1 MKYNHNRLS
10 FGGGG
15 YKLVLFI
22 LVLLFTLASCRNTTL
37 PPWALLPPQEQTKTY
52 TVTFVMSNQDPYPE
66 DVTMPSAE
74 KVKEG
79 GTVTQPDNPDAGTDW
94 IFTGWSS
101 SADEN
106 IPFDFTK
113 PITGNTTVYAFFA
126 SENDPVVDDPALPS
140 GTQAVYDSETGGYI
154 LDASKG
160 EKPSG
165 DLDIPAYINGV
176 PVTGVEDSAF
186 WNNTTITSVTFPETI
201 KEIGSM
207 AFCGCTGLTEITVPG
222 NVEIIGASAFDGCGL
237 KTVTLQEG
245 IKEIRASA
253 FKNNTAIETILLPSS
268 LTTIGSGAFQGC
280 SALTELTIPDNVT
293 GKIMQ
298 YTLCGCSAL
307 DTLVIGKGITGIDVE
322 SMDGV
327 NLDELI
333 LPENCTDLSTNKSY
347 NSKPFFGTEIGKL
360 TINSPNI
367 TAGDYFLENGD
378 HLSGIGEVVFA
389 GYDAPDFGTAP
400 EGWGEDWNIV
410 NSSSNIDRRPY
421 PGTITWKD
429 SKWNYE
435 DVNLTKTEGNIDL
448 ISKES
453 TMGAKVI
460 TLKKDSGSDHSLSA
474 SYTSSME
481 TTGDWMLWTAIQ
493 DENAT
498 TRNLTFSMDYIVE
511 LSDGNEVALGLEWK
525 NKQLVFR
532 YRYGETSETWT
543 ETNISWKDTS
553 DIEGIEILS
562 NDGII
567 TFRFNDQTID
577 TVTTGK
583 DPVSVESVRIE
594 LESSSWFTVNCA
606 APILIYSTPLQ

>member
-1 MKYNHNRLS
+1 
-10 FGGGG
+10 
-15 YKLVLFI
+15 
-22 LVLLFTLASCRNTTL
+22 
-37 PPWALLPPQEQTKTY
+37 
-52 TVTFVMSNQDPYPE
+52 MSNQNPYPE
-66 DVTMPSAE
+66 DVTLPATE

-79 GTVTQPDNPDAGTDW
+79 DTVTQPENPNAGTGW

-101 SADEN
+101 AADEN

-126 SENDPVVDDPALPS
+126 SENEPVIDAPALPS

-154 LDASKG
+154 LDASKD

-176 PVTGVEDSAF
+176 PVTGVADSAF

-222 NVEIIGASAFDGCGL
+222 NVELIGASAFDGCDNL
-237 KTVTLQEG
+237 EAVTLQEG
-245 IKEIRASA
+245 IKEIRGQAFANNPALKTISLPSTLTTISGKA
-253 FKNNTAIETILLPSS
+253 FKN
-268 LTTIGSGAFQGC
+268 C

-293 GKIMQ
+293 GKIEQ
-298 YTLCGCSAL
+298 ETFNGCSAL
-307 DTLVIGKGITGIDVE
+307 DTLVIGKGITGIDVD

-327 NLDELI
+327 TLAELI

-347 NSKPFFGTEIGKL
+347 NSKPFFGTKIGKL

-410 NSSSNIDRRPY
+410 NSSSDIYRRPY
-421 PGTITWKD
+421 SGTITWKD
-429 SKWNYE
+429 SKWIHE
-435 DVNLTKTEGNIDL
+435 DVSLEKTDGDIEINNAEGAA
-448 ISKES
+448 

-460 TLKKDSGSDHSLSA
+460 TLQANSMDAHSLSA
-474 SYTSSME
+474 SYASSME
-481 TTGDWMLWTAIQ
+481 TAGDWMLWTAIQ

-498 TRNLTFSMDYIVE
+498 TKNLTFSMDYIVE

-543 ETNISWKDTS
+543 ETNISWEDTS

-606 APILIYSTPLQ
+606 APSLIYSAPLQ